1 MDIRALLDVR
11 LNSGTAQGQVL
22 FWNAAIGRW
31 VPAETSE
38 IFWDDTNKRLG
49 IKNSSPTSELD
60 ITGTLTTT
68 RILAGGVTE

>member
-22 FWNAAIGRW
+22 FWNAATGRW

-49 IKNSSPTSELD
+49 IKTATPTSELD

-68 RILAGGVTE
+68 RVLAGGVTG

>member
-1 MDIRALLDVR
+1 MDIHAILDVR

-38 IFWDDTNKRLG
+38 LFWDDTNKRIG
-49 IKNSSPTSELD
+49 IGTATPTSELD
-60 ITGTLTTT
+60 VTGTLTTT